1 MNSLKKS
8 AKITAIVLYFLLFL
22 GISGKLFF
30 EQQFDTLIASFLSLQ
45 GSGTHTLT
53 IGFSEPL
60 LAFDPLVNDT
70 GSRARLLHTYEA
82 LVRVTPDLQIEPA
95 LAINYGSL
103 DDFTWEFRL
112 RPNVKFHNG
121 QPLTVDDVIFSL
133 TQTKQNPHSGVK
145 DLASTISEIQKVDEE
160 KFQIIT
166 DSPDPL
172 LLQKLSFLLIFP
184 KDFESGSSQAPI
196 GTGPYQLEKNENGTV
211 ALKRFDAY
219 WGEKP
224 AFGKVVLKTLTKK
237 EEKIAALKNREVDIL
252 ANLPADIA
260 NNFQYRGFEL
270 KTIPSLEV
278 NFLMFHFDRTF
289 KSRDLREAVRL
300 ALDAARLSRLAQGF
314 SVPATQFVGDGIFGF
329 NPTISAPPRDL
340 AKAQQLVNNMS
351 RGQPVRATLDLP
363 KGLEVFGENVSL
375 QLKRIG
381 LEITPQFYDP
391 NQLGQRIINRS
402 SEFFFFGW
410 RSELADA
417 SDFLTAVV
425 HSPSGQFGQYN
436 GGNYR
441 SNEADRLIEL
451 SQATIKSEVRLEKL
465 RSVMAKITVD
475 DIIGIPLFSPE
486 VLYGVSKKLTF
497 KPRVDGYVLAQEV
510 KL

>member
-1 MNSLKKS
+1 MISLKKS
-8 AKITAIVLYFLLFL
+8 AKIIAIFLYFLLL
-22 GISGKLFF
+22 VGVSGKLFF
-30 EQQFDTLIASFLSLQ
+30 EQQFDAIKATFLSMR
-45 GSGTHTLT
+45 GSGDQTLA

-82 LVRVTPDLQIEPA
+82 LIRVTSDLQIESA

-133 TQTKQNPHSGVK
+133 SEARNNPRSGVK
-145 DLASTISEIQKVDEE
+145 DLASTISGIQKIDEE

-172 LLQKLSFLLIFP
+172 LLQKLSFFLIFP
-184 KDFESGSSQAPI
+184 KDFDVANASIPI
-196 GTGPYQLEKNENGTV
+196 GTGPYKLEKNEKGTIV
-211 ALKRFDAY
+211 LRLFDSY
-219 WGEKP
+219 WGDKP
-224 AFGKVVLKTLTKK
+224 VFEEVVLKTLTKR
-237 EEKIAALKNREVDIL
+237 EEKITAMKNREVDIL

-278 NFLMFHFDRTF
+278 DFLMFHFDRTF
-289 KSRDLREAVRL
+289 KNRDLREAVRL
-300 ALDAARLSRLAQGF
+300 ALDTANLSRLAQGF

-329 NPTISAPPRDL
+329 NPTISAPERNISR
-340 AKAQQLVNNMS
+340 AQELVSKVS
-351 RGQPVRATLDLP
+351 RGQPIRATLDLP

-375 QLKRIG
+375 QLRRIG
-381 LEITPQFYDP
+381 MEITPQFYEP
-391 NQLGQRIINRS
+391 NQLGKLVINRS

-425 HSPSGQFGQYN
+425 HSPSGRFGQYN

-441 SNEADRLIEL
+441 STEADRLIEL
-451 SQATIKSEVRLEKL
+451 SQETLKGEVRLEKL
-465 RSVMAKITVD
+465 RSVMAKITEN

-486 VLYGVSKKLTF
+486 VLYGVSRKVEF